1 MCMNIKNKNIGI
13 GITGSFCTFCNYFKE
28 VENLTIAQANVI
40 PFFSEASSKI
50 DSRFGNACDFY
61 SKITKIT
68 NKEPIRTI
76 EAAEPVGPKGYL
88 DIFVIAP
95 CTGNTLAKLANGIT
109 DGPVLMAAKA
119 QLRNQKPVLISIS
132 TNDGL
137 GLNLKNIGV
146 LLNSKNIYFVPF
158 GQDNPDKK
166 PNSLVAHTNLL
177 KDTIEHALDGKQI
190 QPLIK

>member
-1 MCMNIKNKNIGI
+1 MNIKNKNIGI
-13 GITGSFCTFCNYFKE
+13 GITGSFCTFDNIFE
-28 VENLTIAQANVI
+28 EIENLIIAQANII
-40 PFFSEASSKI
+40 PFFSNSSSKI
-50 DSRFGNACDFY
+50 DSRFGNACDFHNR
-61 SKITKIT
+61 ITELT
-68 NKEPIRTI
+68 NKEPITTI

-95 CTGNTLAKLANGIT
+95 CTGNTLAKLASGIT

-158 GQDNPDKK
+158 GQDEPDKK
-166 PNSLVAHTNLL
+166 PNSLVAHTDLL
-177 KDTIEHALDGKQI
+177 KEAIEYALDGKQI
-190 QPLIK
+190 QPIII

>member
-1 MCMNIKNKNIGI
+1 MNIKNKNIRI
-13 GITGSFCTFCNYFKE
+13 GITGSFCTFDNVFKE
-28 VENLTIAQANVI
+28 IEKLTIAQANII

-50 DSRFGNACDFY
+50 DSRLGNACDFY
-61 SKITKIT
+61 NRITELT
-68 NKEPIRTI
+68 NKEPITTI
-76 EAAEPVGPKGYL
+76 KAAEPVGPKGYL

-119 QLRNQKPVLISIS
+119 QLRNQKPVLISVS

-137 GLNLKNIGV
+137 GINLKNIGI

-158 GQDNPDKK
+158 GQDKPDKK

-177 KDTIEHALDGKQI
+177 KDTIEYALDGKQI
-190 QPLIK
+190 QPLIY